1 GAGDTGT
8 EARPAPARPAATPG
22 AGDTGTEARPL
33 RPGVAEPTDADPA
46 AAPPRGGTAA
56 EPPTDARPPAAG
68 GVTEARPGGA
78 AGSEADQPPAR
89 ESPPGRRYASSAP
102 GPGSPFGPGY
112 WARPRAELGSPYE
125 FILHTLPVAVERDCA
140 ATGLP

>member
-1 GAGDTGT
+1 M
-8 EARPAPARPAATPG
+8 AAPG

-46 AAPPRGGTAA
+46 AAPGGGTEA
-56 EPPTDARPPAAG
+56 EPPTDARPPAAL

-78 AGSEADQPPAR
+78 AGSGEDQPPAR
-89 ESPPGRRYASSAP
+89 ESPPGLRYASSAP
-102 GPGSPFGPGY
+102 GPGSPSGPGY

-125 FILHTLPVAVERDCA
+125 FILHTLPVAVGRDSA